1 MSTMFHIVLYKDDL
15 ILHVIPLRNP
25 LDLQTIMTSILM
37 AKFNTYRVHDTS
49 HQSISIL
56 CV

>member
-56 CV
+56 SV